1 MQEAVFLKKS
11 GVLLINLGTPKSAA
25 PKDVRQFLSHF
36 LSDPRV
42 IDMPRA
48 FWWLILHGMILPFRP
63 KHSAKMYAQIWDPE
77 LGGSPLLYYTQQVTK
92 KLQAGLLGYDVRF
105 AMSYSQPNIAQV
117 LQDFNDQGI
126 EDLTIVPM
134 YPQFSTTTVG
144 SVYDAVAQFY
154 LKKAHIPHLH
164 IITDFYQDARYI
176 QVLAN
181 TIQQALDAHPQA
193 DELLFSYH
201 GIPQR
206 YVAEKKDPYFEQ
218 CHITT
223 EMTMERLDHAI
234 AYEMTF
240 QSKFG
245 PGAWLTPA
253 TQETVVKLAQNG
265 AKELLVVTPSFT
277 ADCLETLYEI
287 DTENRHYFL
296 DAGGSEFH
304 FIAPLNDNDEFVDF
318 LAQLVRENSAAQG

>member
-1 MQEAVFLKKS
+1 
-11 GVLLINLGTPKSAA
+11 
-25 PKDVRQFLSHF
+25 
-36 LSDPRV
+36 
-42 IDMPRA
+42 
-48 FWWLILHGMILPFRP
+48 
-63 KHSAKMYAQIWDPE
+63 MYAQIWDPE